1 MDSGGWQEL
10 WRGLI
15 VSTAQVGVF
24 YWPKIKK
31 YTKFGPFALQTRH
44 DAISADRTA
53 FPDKSRDSLS
63 LWERGRVRAS
73 ERSAQP
79 SRESQW

>member
-1 MDSGGWQEL
+1 MDSGGRQEL

-31 YTKFGPFALQTRH
+31 YTKLSRWAAQTVH
-44 DAISADRTA
+44 YTIPTDCPAN
-53 FPDKSRDSLS
+53 L
-63 LWERGRVRAS
+63 
-73 ERSAQP
+73 P
-79 SRESQW
+79 SPAP